1 MAGNVTTDLAA
12 MEVAAKHVET
22 VNGQLQSE
30 LGNVRN
36 IVAGSQGE
44 WKGGAAAT
52 FVKVMADY
60 DDQSKKLHNV
70 LAEIATLIRENG
82 KGYTEA
88 EQANQEAFH
97 NSGLSSDLG
106 SSLNI

>member
-12 MEVAAKHVET
+12 METAAKHVET
-22 VNGQLQSE
+22 VNSQLQGE

-36 IVAGSQGE
+36 IVASSEGA

-52 FVKVMADY
+52 FLKVMADY
-60 DDQSKKLHNV
+60 DSQSKKLHDV
-70 LAEIATLIRENG
+70 LAEIAVLIRENG

-106 SSLNI
+106 SSLRI